1 MNASAIVCLEALAFG
16 SISRKKL
23 PIPLSADGNGR
34 KQRFMKETDRLN
46 QIYKFPQQI
55 LRNPQLTSSDKIVAF
70 HLFRFINKDG
80 IATMPKIKDMVECLK
95 ISTRMVKLAKANLIA
110 NNILS
115 VEGDT
120 YRILLAGQISYS
132 TSDFH
137 SKETMNMMGN
147 FVKAPLYTL
156 YANGLTSLQK
166 ICLMIFFDYF
176 FEGNNGKYIRK
187 RDIKLT
193 SLHNL
198 YKDMFS
204 YDRLKKNLEA
214 VKEAGWIDWKVVKS
228 SESGEMQNKVVG
240 SKVYKSTTKV
250 VPYNEQEKEQEK
262 KLEEQ
267 EELDNI
273 EEQVIDMITDETK
286 LTAEEIEK
294 CMDIVNPA
302 LARKFKTIVAKW
314 SKQEALKWLANNK
327 RKG

>member
-1 MNASAIVCLEALAFG
+1 
-16 SISRKKL
+16 
-23 PIPLSADGNGR
+23 
-34 KQRFMKETDRLN
+34 MKETDRLN

-80 IATMPKIKDMVECLK
+80 IATMPKVSSMVDDLK
-95 ISTRMVKLAKANLIA
+95 ISTRMIKLAKSNLIA

-115 VEGDT
+115 VEGST

-132 TSDFH
+132 TNDFH
-137 SKETMNMMGN
+137 SKETMSMMGN
-147 FVKAPLYTL
+147 FIKAPLGIL
-156 YANGLTSLQK
+156 YADGLTSLQK

-176 FEGNNGKYIRK
+176 FDENNGKYIRK

-198 YKDMFS
+198 YKDLFS

-214 VKEAGWIDWKVVKS
+214 VKKAGWMDWKVFKSFECGKASTRIMGVKIFK
-228 SESGEMQNKVVG
+228 GRMA
-240 SKVYKSTTKV
+240 Y
-250 VPYNEQEKEQEK
+250 VPLNPQRVEEEK
-262 KLEEQ
+262 KVAEE
-267 EELDNI
+267 EELQNI
-273 EEQVIDMITDETK
+273 EEKVIDMTTDETK
-286 LTAEEIEK
+286 LTDEEIEK

-314 SKQEALKWLANNK
+314 SKQEALKWLASNK